1 MLLLGAGESGKSTL
15 VKQMKIIHGHGYTN
29 EELLS
34 YRPTVC
40 DNLVS
45 SMMAVM
51 KAMLK
56 LRINLADQK
65 NRTYVMAV
73 LQAKQGG
80 PLPAT
85 VRPPACLPVPRSC
98 HACRVIHQEVRCY
111 TLASKLG

>member
-1 MLLLGAGESGKSTL
+1 MLTPTL
-15 VKQMKIIHGHGYTN
+15 YHPRLCRPFSPPGHGYTN

-73 LQAKQGG
+73 LQASEDRTFEAHHSKTHKW
-80 PLPAT
+80 LNLSS
-85 VRPPACLPVPRSC
+85 RYLLLS
-98 HACRVIHQEVRCY
+98 
-111 TLASKLG
+111 LAVSR